1 MRSSYFPSAG
11 WTQPHPRCASVPHP
25 CAAWGSP
32 DQTPAL
38 TRPRPGAAGF
48 GLFKVVTGPT
58 VVTTLSISLVWLI
71 YTAIPPYLLLHYHFV
86 GRGQTLR
93 WACRICFWLSSLAGI
108 AAIVLL
114 WLVYPKQVPAPPP
127 NPNPI
132 CSPLPRLTSPS
143 GALPAMR
150 ADPLCS
156 LQCGAC
162 AVASRAARAVAV
174 PASAPAASRP
184 ARTPS

>member
-1 MRSSYFPSAG
+1 VLTCELAYSYSSSADC
-11 WTQPHPRCASVPHP
+11 TQPDPRCACAPHT
-25 CAAWGSP
+25 CADRGSP
-32 DQTPAL
+32 DHAP
-38 TRPRPGAAGF
+38 PGAAGF

-114 WLVYPKQVPAPPP
+114 WLVYPKQVPALLP
-127 NPNPI
+127 NAE
-132 CSPLPRLTSPS
+132 T
-143 GALPAMR
+143 
-150 ADPLCS
+150 
-156 LQCGAC
+156 
-162 AVASRAARAVAV
+162 
-174 PASAPAASRP
+174 
-184 ARTPS
+184 